1 MCDLQG
7 TPIPQ
12 KSSVE
17 SLLADLLGRR
27 SERDEERTLMKRR
40 KLDLEERKLQLE
52 ENLFDERKEA
62 RENEQ
67 ARKCDYD
74 DKKRRL

>member
-7 TPIPQ
+7 NPIPQ

-40 KLDLEERKLQLE
+40 KLDLEVRKLQLE
-52 ENLFDERKEA
+52 VNLFAERKET
-62 RENEQ
+62 RENEEVWPRG
-67 ARKCDYD
+67 AKAGWRGV
-74 DKKRRL
+74 